1 MVESSA
7 INHFLQH
14 TQVFFPYVKYFSFRS
29 GKMYVLD
36 SNTKELIS
44 TLKMN
49 GSVDDIAFM
58 NDGRDMLSFGDEGI
72 VHVWDMNSR
81 QCVHTFVDEVSSLLF
96 LLYSFLFVDAFAFDA
111 YFSLRSHLCKHTSSC

>member
-1 MVESSA
+1 
-7 INHFLQH
+7 
-14 TQVFFPYVKYFSFRS
+14 
-29 GKMYVLD
+29 MYVLD

-81 QCVHTFVDEVSSLLF
+81 QCVHTFVDEVSNLLF
-96 LLYSFLFVDAFAFDA
+96 LLYSFLFVDAFAFDT
-111 YFSLRSHLCKHTSSC
+111 YFSLRSHLSKHTSSC